1 MLVPAIGERTW
12 YVIFVIWV
20 LGVLSAICDKERS
33 VLDNFKEK
41 YKGVFT
47 TENLD
52 YLLDESVFQIDAV
65 AIATPAATHYDLAKK
80 CLLAG
85 KHLFV
90 EKSLALTGE
99 EGQDLIEIA
108 EKNHLILVVGH
119 ILQYHSAV
127 IKLKELIANGE
138 LGKIQYL
145 YSNRLNIGKI
155 RAEENILWSFAPHDI
170 SVILMLLREI
180 PESVC
185 ATGEAYLQ
193 QKIPDTTLT
202 TLDFPS
208 GVKAHIF
215 VSWLHPFK
223 EQKLVV
229 VGDKKMAVFDD
240 ISDEKLMLYPH
251 RIEWLNR
258 IPIAAKAEAEVV
270 KVKIDEPLK
279 AECTHFRDCVAN
291 GQQPITDGREGLR
304 VLQVLQASQRSLN
317 ENGRKIS
324 LDQRAIPIPKRQESV
339 SSEATMN
346 NARPVASENGTGAR
360 PVEGKAYST
369 GVYPVKQPAGLP
381 DEDRGFTGEQR
392 ARSYFVH
399 ESAYVDEGVEIGV
412 GTKVWHFSHI
422 LSGSRIGKNC
432 NIGQNVVVGPDVNI
446 GNGFKVQ
453 NNVSVYKGVTLED
466 EVFCGPSMVFTNVY
480 NPRGAISRMGELRP
494 TLIKKG
500 ATIGANATIIC
511 GITIGNSA
519 FIGTGTVVLTDVPNY
534 ALMVGNPAKQKGWM
548 CACGIQIVFKGNRAK
563 CMACK
568 RKYKK
573 LGPEKVVEE

>member
-1 MLVPAIGERTW
+1 MRMSNIAVVGSGYWGKNLVRN
-12 YVIFVIWV
+12 FND
-20 LGVLSAICDKERS
+20 LGALIAICDKKRS

-41 YKGVFT
+41 YEEIST

-52 YLLDESVFQIDAV
+52 YLLDGSVLQVDAV
-65 AIATPAATHYDLAKK
+65 AIATPAVTHYNLARK

-85 KHLFV
+85 KHVFV
-90 EKSLALTGE
+90 EKPLALTGE
-99 EGQDLIEIA
+99 EAQDLIEIA
-108 EKNHLILVVGH
+108 EKNHLILMVGH
-119 ILQYHSAV
+119 ILQYHRAV
-127 IKLKELIANGE
+127 IKLKELIAIGE

-170 SVILMLLREI
+170 SAILMLLREM

-185 ATGEAYLQ
+185 ATGGAYLQ

-240 ISDEKLMLYPH
+240 ISDEKLTLYPH

-258 IPIAAKAEAEVV
+258 IPIAAKAEAEVA
-270 KVKIDEPLK
+270 KVEMDEPLK
-279 AECTHFRDCVAN
+279 VECRHFIDCVAH

-304 VLQVLQASQRSLN
+304 VLQVLLASQQSLN

-324 LDQRAIPIPKRQESV
+324 LDQSAIPIPKRQQSV
-339 SSEATMN
+339 SSEAGMN
-346 NARPVASENGTGAR
+346 YAR

-369 GVYPVKQPAGLP
+369 G
-381 DEDRGFTGEQR
+381 EQR
-392 ARSYFVH
+392 AKDYFVH
-399 ESAYVDEGVEIGV
+399 ESAYVDDGVEIGV

-422 LSGSRIGKNC
+422 LFGSRIGKNC
-432 NIGQNVVVGPDVNI
+432 NIGQNVVIGPDVTI
-446 GNGFKVQ
+446 GNGCKIQ

-480 NPRGAISRMGELRP
+480 NPRGAIRRMGEIRP
-494 TLIKKG
+494 TLVKKG
-500 ATIGANATIIC
+500 ATIGANATVIC
-511 GITIGNSA
+511 GITIGISA
-519 FIGTGTVVLTDVPNY
+519 FIGTGTVVLTDVPDY
-534 ALMVGNPAKQKGWM
+534 AFMVGNPAKKKGWM
-548 CACGIQIVFKGNRAK
+548 CVCGIQLVFKGNSAK

-573 LGPEKVVEE
+573 LGPEKVVEEHKKGAEVVPL